1 MILRIALI
9 VLLLSATACHQRLPD
24 SLSFFGQWGLSARLA
39 DARQALQ
46 ERQYSQAMALLT
58 EITAAPGVAGITD
71 EALAR
76 LALLHLRSGQEA
88 DQAQA
93 LRAIERLAKEYP
105 ESQWTPLAAPV
116 ADLVN
121 RNQSLN
127 RDNQSLT
134 RENQSL
140 NRDNQS
146 LNREN
151 RTLKQNL
158 QKIKDLELQLEQ
170 APGR

>member
-76 LALLHLRSGQEA
+76 LALLHLRGGQER

-93 LRAIERLAKEYP
+93 LRLIERLAKEYP

-127 RDNQSLT
+127 RENQSLT
-134 RENQSL
+134 R
-140 NRDNQS
+140 D
-146 LNREN
+146 N
-151 RTLKQNL
+151 RTLKQNI

>member
-1 MILRIALI
+1 MTPRIALMLL
-9 VLLLSATACHQRLPD
+9 VLLSATACHQRLPD
-24 SLSFFGQWGLSARLA
+24 SLPFFGQRSLSARLA
-39 DARQALQ
+39 DAREALQ

-58 EITAAPGVAGITD
+58 EIAAAPGVAGITD

-76 LALLHLRSGQEA
+76 LALLHLRGGQER

-93 LRAIERLAKEYP
+93 LRLIERLAKEYP
-105 ESQWTPLAAPV
+105 ESQWTPLVAPV

-127 RDNQSLT
+127 RENQSLT
-134 RENQSL
+134 R
-140 NRDNQS
+140 D
-146 LNREN
+146 N
-151 RTLKQNL
+151 RTLKQNI